1 MLKELTK
8 VANKLDDIGL
18 SKEAD
23 YLDSLIQ
30 KLADLDDEPTG
41 DEPTH
46 EGSFPKSK
54 LYSDYSL
61 TLDELISKLNE
72 IRGTVPGETRVF
84 SPDESYG
91 IRRIRSVKVS
101 EDVVVPQDLTNYGD
115 DYDKYR
121 KTIVE
126 IF

>member
-1 MLKELTK
+1 MIKELTK

-41 DEPTH
+41 DEPIY
-46 EGSFPKSK
+46 EGPSTKPKS
-54 LYSDYSL
+54 YSDYSL

-72 IRGTVPGETRVF
+72 IRGTVPRETRVF

-91 IRRIRSVKVS
+91 IRRIRSAKVS
-101 EDVVVPQDLTNYGD
+101 EDVVVLQDIENYD
-115 DYDKYR
+115 DDLSL
-121 KTIVE
+121 IH
-126 IF
+126 I